1 MFTFK
6 PRFFLLTLV
15 LFVIEVLIAVYVHD
29 NFVRP
34 YVGDFL
40 VVMLLYCAVR
50 TFINA
55 SPLKITVAVLLF
67 AYLVELLQYFH
78 LVDRLGLAGNTV
90 ARTVI
95 GYGFEWLDL
104 LAYTLGVITILL
116 LEHFFGAGI
125 FKQNK

>member
-1 MFTFK
+1 MLRFN
-6 PRFFLLTLV
+6 PRFFGYTLV

-29 NFVRP
+29 NLVRP
-34 YVGDFL
+34 YVGDYL
-40 VVMLLYCAVR
+40 VVMLLYCGVR

-55 SPLKITVAVLLF
+55 SPLKIALAILLF
-67 AYLVELLQYFH
+67 AYLIELLQYFH

-104 LAYTLGVITILL
+104 LAYTLGVISILL

>member
-1 MFTFK
+1 MFRFN

-34 YVGDFL
+34 YVGDYL
-40 VVMLLYCAVR
+40 VVMLLYCGVR
-50 TFINA
+50 AFINA
-55 SPLKITVAVLLF
+55 SPLKIALAVLLF
-67 AYLVELLQYFH
+67 AYFIELLQYFH

-104 LAYTLGVITILL
+104 LAYTLGVISILL
-116 LEHFFGAGI
+116 LEYFFGAGI

>member
-1 MFTFK
+1 MLRFN

-34 YVGDFL
+34 YVGDYL

-55 SPLKITVAVLLF
+55 SPLKIALAVLLF
-67 AYLVELLQYFH
+67 AYCIELLQYFH
-78 LVDRLGLAGNTV
+78 LVDRLGLAGNTI

-104 LAYTLGVITILL
+104 LAYTLGVISILL
-116 LEHFFGAGI
+116 LEYFFGAGL

>member
-1 MFTFK
+1 MLHFN

-34 YVGDFL
+34 YVGDYL
-40 VVMLLYCAVR
+40 VVMLLYCGVR

-55 SPLKITVAVLLF
+55 SPLKIALAVLLF

-104 LAYTLGVITILL
+104 LAYTLGVISILL
-116 LEHFFGAGI
+116 LEHLFGAGI
-125 FKQNK
+125 SKQNK